1 MTVRI
6 MVVAVDVEVMGIV
19 VLVHQEVITIMP
31 NAISSEMT
39 GDYFRR

>member
-31 NAISSEMT
+31 NAISSEKT
-39 GDYFRR
+39 GDYFRG